1 MFSIDLNRRIRSRM
15 YGGVRGRRYSYLLLL
30 DLMKEKSDGTGKEDG
45 DDEGADPADGDPG
58 IRCNGYAASRLNAI
72 CSTHGISED
81 LLYDHFSVKDD
92 LYLA

>member
-1 MFSIDLNRRIRSRM
+1 
-15 YGGVRGRRYSYLLLL
+15 
-30 DLMKEKSDGTGKEDG
+30 MKEKSDGTGEEGGNDA
-45 DDEGADPADGDPG
+45 GADLTDGDPE

-92 LYLA
+92 IYLA

>member
-1 MFSIDLNRRIRSRM
+1 
-15 YGGVRGRRYSYLLLL
+15 
-30 DLMKEKSDGTGKEDG
+30 MKEKSDVTGKEDG
-45 DDEGADPADGDPG
+45 DDEGADLTDGDPG
-58 IRCNGYAASRLNAI
+58 IRCNGHAASRLNAI